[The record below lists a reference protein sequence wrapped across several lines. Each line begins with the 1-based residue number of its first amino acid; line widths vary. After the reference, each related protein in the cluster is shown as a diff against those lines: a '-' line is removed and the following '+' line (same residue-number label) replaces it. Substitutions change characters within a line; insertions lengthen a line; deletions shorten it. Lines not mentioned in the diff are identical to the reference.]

1 MSGRTGCR
9 LARNHLP
16 GIACWLCESPL
27 MPEADRL
34 LGVRQRS
41 LEVQIAP
48 AADGNHYTM
57 EGQAFA
63 DRLFLLHLIDER
75 KRS

>member
-1 MSGRTGCR
+1 
-9 LARNHLP
+9 
-16 GIACWLCESPL
+16 